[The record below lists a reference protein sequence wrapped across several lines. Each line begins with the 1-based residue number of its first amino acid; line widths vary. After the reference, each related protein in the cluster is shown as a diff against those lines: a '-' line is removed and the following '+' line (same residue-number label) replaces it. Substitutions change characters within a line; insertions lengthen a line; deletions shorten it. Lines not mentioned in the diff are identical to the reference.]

1 MQSYYRNPGLS
12 NATITLE
19 KVRTKTNI
27 INAMK
32 TQFFNSL
39 LKKKLFFV
47 FLVDFILLCQYSVYN
62 NLPCLLDRKTL
73 SEGILHKLYFFI
85 LLSCSHIL

>member
-32 TQFFNSL
+32 TQFFNS
-39 LKKKLFFV
+39 
-47 FLVDFILLCQYSVYN
+47 Y
-62 NLPCLLDRKTL
+62 
-73 SEGILHKLYFFI
+73 
-85 LLSCSHIL
+85 